1 MTEQTVYQSGD
12 ELQRRLEQL
21 EADNARLAEFVD
33 DVFSLTLAAQDANAL
48 QITLKV
54 HQLSRKHR
62 TIIVCPLDC
71 RQSHSPSRWARML
84 NVSRKTLYDWM
95 RNGLAYQ
102 LERDGLMTRRFIT
115 HEAMQEYQGRRW
127 PAIHQD
133 RSRN

>member
-1 MTEQTVYQSGD
+1 LMQAVSQSRD
-12 ELQRRLEQL
+12 ELQRRLERL

-33 DVFSLTLAAQDANAL
+33 NVFSLTLAAQDSNAL

-62 TIIVCPLDC
+62 RIIVCPLDC

-84 NVSRKTLYDWM
+84 NVSRKALYDWM

-102 LERDGLMTRRFIT
+102 LERDGLTTRRSIT
-115 HEAMQEYQGRRW
+115 HESMRDFLSRR
-127 PAIHQD
+127 
-133 RSRN
+133 N